1 MRVTLCSALAQGGI
15 GQYTYGLACA
25 LQAAG
30 VDVTQLLYEY
40 PEYDLERF
48 PHPYRLVKKLQLA
61 ISRRTQLTSPIRN
74 LRVMLQESWRADL
87 VHFQWSLGARTDKL
101 HIPILR
107 RLGKP
112 IVYTAHDVL
121 PHDSNVMS
129 LEHCRWLYHQADALF
144 VHGES
149 LKQLL
154 SERFEVD
161 PALVHVIPHGNYNF
175 ISDVPGPW
183 SREQARASFGFT
195 EDDCVV
201 LFFGLI
207 REYKGIDTL
216 LEACRILNQRGL
228 RPGQRL
234 KLLIAGRVY
243 RDHWNEGGYARL
255 IEQAGLTHTVKL
267 HLDHVSMQD
276 IARFFNAA
284 DVMAVPYKRGSQSG
298 VLRLA
303 YSFGKP
309 AVATRVGSLS
319 ELPAA
324 DLTCFVPPEDPEAF
338 ANALQELLGNPT
350 AARELGRRARNYADT
365 ELSWDRIAATT
376 RAVYESL
383 GAR

>member
-1 MRVTLCSALAQGGI
+1 VNVTLCSALAQGGI
-15 GQYTYGLACA
+15 PQYSYGLACA

-30 VDVTQLLYEY
+30 VDVTQLMYEF
-40 PEYDLERF
+40 PEYDLEAF
-48 PHPYRLVKKLQLA
+48 PHPHRLVKRLQLA
-61 ISRRTQLTSPIRN
+61 ISRRTQLTSPVRN
-74 LRVMLQESWRADL
+74 LRVMLQTTWPSDV
-87 VHFQWSLGARTDKL
+87 VHFQWSLGARTDRL

-107 RLGKP
+107 KLGKRF
-112 IVYTAHDVL
+112 VYTAHDVL
-121 PHDSNVMS
+121 PHDAKIMS
-129 LEHCRWLYHQADALF
+129 LEHAHWLYHQAEALF

-154 SERFEVD
+154 TDRFDVD

-183 SREQARASFGFT
+183 ERRRARESFGLQ
-195 EDDCVV
+195 EDDSVV

-207 REYKGIDTL
+207 RDYKGIDTL
-216 LEACRILNQRGL
+216 LEACRIVREQGL

-243 RDHWNEGGYARL
+243 WDHWNEGGYDRL
-255 IEQAGLTHTVKL
+255 IEDAGLKDTVQL
-267 HLDHVSMQD
+267 HLEHIAMPD

-284 DVMAVPYKRGSQSG
+284 DVVAVPYKRGSQSG

-324 DLTCFVPPEDPEAF
+324 DLTRFVPPEDPRAF
-338 ANALQELLGNPT
+338 ADALRELLMDPV
-350 AARELGRRARNYADT
+350 AARDLGRRARTYADT

-376 RAVYESL
+376 RAVYASL
-383 GAR
+383 PRP

>member
-1 MRVTLCSALAQGGI
+1 MRITLCTALAQGGI
-15 GQYTYGLACA
+15 GQYSYGLACA
-25 LQAAG
+25 LQAAN
-30 VDVTQLLYEY
+30 VDVTQLIYEY
-40 PEYDLERF
+40 PEYDLEAF

-61 ISRRTQLTSPIRN
+61 VSRRTQLTSPVRN
-74 LRVMLQESWRADL
+74 LRVMLQESWAADL

-129 LEHCRWLYHQADALF
+129 LEHCRWLYHQANALF

-154 SERFEVD
+154 LERFDVD
-161 PALVHVIPHGNYNF
+161 PKLVHVIPHGNYNF
-175 ISDVPGPW
+175 VSDVPGPW
-183 SREQARASFGFT
+183 ARERARASFNLR

-207 REYKGIDTL
+207 RDYKGIDTL
-216 LEACRILNQRGL
+216 LEACRIARQGL

-234 KLLIAGRVY
+234 KLLIAGREY
-243 RDHWNEGGYARL
+243 RDHWSEGGYAKL
-255 IEQAGLTHTVKL
+255 IEQAGLANAVRL
-267 HLDHVSMQD
+267 HLEHIAMQD

-284 DVMAVPYKRGSQSG
+284 DVVAVPYKRGSQSG

-309 AVATRVGSLS
+309 VVATRVGSLS
-319 ELPAA
+319 ELPEE
-324 DLTCFVPPEDPEAF
+324 LTRFVPPENPEAF
-338 ANALQELLGNPT
+338 AAELQDLLRDPA
-350 AARELGRRARNYADT
+350 AARALGQRTRNYADT

-376 RAVYESL
+376 RAVYASL